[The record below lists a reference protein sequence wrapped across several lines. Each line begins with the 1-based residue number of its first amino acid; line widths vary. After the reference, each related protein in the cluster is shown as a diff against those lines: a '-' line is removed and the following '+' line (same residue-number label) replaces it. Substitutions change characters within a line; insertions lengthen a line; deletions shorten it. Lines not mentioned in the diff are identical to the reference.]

1 MFNFNAL
8 KLKFMKKSL
17 LTIALMLTGI
27 VSYAQVVF
35 NVESPASITG
45 NYGLTYTDAAG
56 GWGSPDLLDPA
67 NAVTAELMFVED
79 GTAGTNAQGNPISR
93 EGCNTL
99 INDLT
104 GKIAVVYRNTCEF
117 GTKAFNAQSAGA
129 VAVIVVNRD
138 DETIAMGPGADG
150 ASVTIPVIMISS
162 STGLLISNILNAN
175 GTVVGFIGSKLGL
188 YADDLGVEKDNL
200 LIPSA
205 NTSPSLLAL
214 AANENNK
221 KLGAKIFN
229 YGTNAQSGYSLK
241 ASVTFGGSEVYSQT
255 VAGSTTLATGDSAVI
270 FLPDFQLSNYPV
282 GTYTLTYSVL
292 MGSADEYPGDNT
304 FSVDFFV
311 SNNVFSY
318 GQLNA
323 NDSIISTQ
331 AYRSSAATSTFQ
343 ACAHFMHPN
352 ASRTQLEGV
361 YFAAAVN
368 APSTLVDQEFTVHV
382 FEWTDVFSDM
392 NSAEFAA
399 LTNLTMNELATTTYS
414 FTAEIEN
421 TTVYVPLLD
430 INLNPV
436 SIPLT
441 DNMRYLVCV
450 ETFDANTFIGYTN
463 LDYAYVADTLNQ
475 PISPIYTDAG
485 WGIAGFTGSPA
496 TSVGLRLVPN
506 STTPIITSNGL
517 TNFCAGQTI
526 TLSST
531 ATSGNQW
538 KKDGVNISGETASTL
553 VVNASGSYTVVA
565 NGNESDPVVV
575 TVSTYPAM
583 PVVTASDVTTF
594 CQGGSVVLTS
604 DAASGN
610 VWSDGSTSTS
620 ITVTQSGDYTVTAYN
635 GVCGTTS
642 TVTMVTVNP
651 LPVVEITAPGNTFA
665 VCQGSSVD
673 LTAVGASTYLW
684 GGGETTDVI
693 TVSPSSDT
701 PYSVTGTDANGCV
714 NSANV
719 TVASLTS
726 ITPAIDASATQ
737 VCVGTEVTLLA
748 SNGATYSWTGTDGT
762 TGTGN
767 VLVVTPTATADYTVD
782 AVLGNCTNSAT
793 VTVTVNQLPVV
804 DAGPD
809 LSGCVNDTI
818 TLTASG
824 ADTYF
829 WDNGVGAGSG
839 IDVIIPSNNTTY
851 TVTGTDLNG
860 CVNTDQVLVTANAL
874 PTITFNPS
882 SVDICADAP
891 ALTLNNPTV
900 TPSGGTGSF
909 SGAGISGNVF
919 NPDGLPFGNNTVTYT
934 ATAGGCTN
942 TASMNINVANCASI
956 DEANENGLL
965 IFPNPANDKL
975 TIKTGNVADYNM
987 VVLNDQLGRTVA
999 KWTISSTVTTL
1010 DVSKYAEGNYT
1021 LILSGANGNTVQSI
1035 MIK

>member
-27 VSYAQVVF
+27 ASYAQVVF
-35 NVESPASITG
+35 NVESPASIAG

-79 GTAGTNAQGNPISR
+79 GTVGTNPQGNPISR

-117 GTKAFNAQSAGA
+117 GTKAFNAQNAGA
-129 VAVIVVNRD
+129 LAVIVVNRD
-138 DETIAMGPGADG
+138 DETIGMGPGADG

-162 STGLLISNILNAN
+162 STGLLISNLLNAN
-175 GTVVGFIGSKLGL
+175 QTVIGFIGSKLGL
-188 YADDLGVEKDNL
+188 YENDLGVERDNL

-214 AANENNK
+214 AAAENNK

-229 YGTNAQSGYSLK
+229 YGTGDQTTYSLK
-241 ASVTFGGSEVYSQT
+241 GSVSYGGTEVYSQT
-255 VAGSTTLATGDSAVI
+255 VDGTVTLSTGDSTVI
-270 FLPDFQLSNYPV
+270 FLPDFELSNYPV
-282 GTYTLTYSVL
+282 GTYTLTYNVL
-292 MGSADEYPGDNT
+292 MSNVDEYEGDNT

-311 SNNVFSY
+311 SDNVYTF

-323 NDSIISTQ
+323 NDSIIATQ
-331 AYRSSAATSTFQ
+331 AYRTSAATSTFQ
-343 ACAHFMHPN
+343 ACTHFMHPN

-368 APSTLVDQEFTVHV
+368 TPSTLVDQEFTIHV
-382 FEWTDVFSDM
+382 FEWSDVFSDM
-392 NSAEFAA
+392 NSPEFNAITDLA
-399 LTNLTMNELATTTYS
+399 LNEVSTATYS
-414 FTAEIEN
+414 FATELEN
-421 TTVYVPLLD
+421 TSVYVALPTSVPM
-430 INLNPV
+430 I
-436 SIPLT
+436 

-463 LDYAYVADTLNQ
+463 LDYAYVYDTLNQ

-496 TSVGLRLVPN
+496 TAVGLKLVAN
-506 STTPIITSNGL
+506 TTTPIITSNGL
-517 TNFCAGQTI
+517 TNFCDGQTI

-531 ATSGNQW
+531 ASSGNQW
-538 KKDGVNISGETASTL
+538 KKDGVNISGQTSTTL
-553 VVNASGSYTVVA
+553 VVNSSGSYTVVA
-565 NGNESDPVVV
+565 NGNESEPVVV

-604 DAASGN
+604 DAVSGN
-610 VWSDGSTSTS
+610 VWSDGSTSNS
-620 ITVTQSGDYTVTAYN
+620 ITVTQSGDYSVTAYN

-665 VCQGSSVD
+665 VCQGSSLD

-693 TVSPSSDT
+693 TVSPGSDT
-701 PYSVTGTDANGCV
+701 PYSVTGTDANGCS

-726 ITPAIDASATQ
+726 ITPTIDASATQ

-767 VLVVTPTATADYTVD
+767 VLVVTPTTSADYTVD

-793 VTVTVNQLPVV
+793 VSITVNQLPTV
-804 DAGPD
+804 DAGSD
-809 LSGCVNDTI
+809 LSGCVGTTV
-818 TLTASG
+818 TLNASG
-824 ADTYF
+824 ADTYV
-829 WDNGVGAGSG
+829 WDNGVGTGNG
-839 IDVIIPSNNTTY
+839 IDIPVPANTTVY
-851 TVTGTDLNG
+851 TVTGTDANG
-860 CVNTDQVLVTANAL
+860 CVNTDQVQVTATPL
-874 PTITFNPS
+874 PTITFNPA

-919 NPDGLPFGNNTVTYT
+919 NPDGLPFGNTTVTYT

-942 TASMNINVANCASI
+942 TASLNINVANCASI

-975 TIKTGNVADYNM
+975 TIKTGNAADYNM

-1021 LILSGANGNTVQSI
+1021 LILSGSNGNAVQSI